1 MVSANVSIADSKVRS
16 SSMTKPWGKPQVI
29 MNYAI
34 MHKEDHRKSTEWH
47 KNIKSLSVAKLLF
60 DALIR
65 T

>member
-34 MHKEDHRKSTEWH
+34 MHKEDHRKSTE
-47 KNIKSLSVAKLLF
+47 
-60 DALIR
+60 
-65 T
+65 